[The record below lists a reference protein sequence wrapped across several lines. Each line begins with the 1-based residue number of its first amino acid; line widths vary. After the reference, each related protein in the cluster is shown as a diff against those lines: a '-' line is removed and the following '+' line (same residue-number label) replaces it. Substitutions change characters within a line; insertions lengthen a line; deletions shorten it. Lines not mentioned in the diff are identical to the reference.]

1 MNSYVS
7 KSTKRTTTANEYVT
21 HDVRRA
27 IAATGYVSGT
37 VQHLAAGEYVS
48 PQPNTAAHR
57 AA

>member
-7 KSTKRTTTANEYVT
+7 QSTKRATTANEYVT

-27 IAATGYVSGT
+27 ITATGYVSGT
-37 VQHLAAGEYVS
+37 AQHLEAGDYVS
-48 PQPNTAAHR
+48 PQPSAAGRR

>member
-7 KSTKRTTTANEYVT
+7 KSTKRAATANEYVT

-27 IAATGYVSGT
+27 ITATGYISGT
-37 VQHLAAGEYVS
+37 VQHLEAGEYVS
-48 PQPNTAAHR
+48 PQPTMAGHR